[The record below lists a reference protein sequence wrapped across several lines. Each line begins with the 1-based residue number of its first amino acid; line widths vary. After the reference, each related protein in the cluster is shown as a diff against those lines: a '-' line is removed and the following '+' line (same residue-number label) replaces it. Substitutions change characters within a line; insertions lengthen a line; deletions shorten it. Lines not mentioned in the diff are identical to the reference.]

1 MSVDLAT
8 IENTKLNEYTK
19 EEWKDIVLHFKPE
32 LTDLEYD
39 EMWNNFQDLKI
50 KYLRKKIIQ

>member
-8 IENTKLNEYTK
+8 IENAKLNEYTK
-19 EEWKDIVLHFKPE
+19 EEWKDIVLQLKPE

-39 EMWNNFQDLKI
+39 KMWSNFQDLKV